1 MTTVD
6 FTINDGCIKISLC
19 FLKYNDTPPLYWSAK
34 IDDIALS
41 LDVFH
46 DK

>member
-1 MTTVD
+1 MTAVD

-19 FLKYNDTPPLYWSAK
+19 LLKYNDTPPLYWSAK